1 MPFGRSKD
9 LLIGGFVRHPGNLG
23 CASSELL
30 GRTALRIEAPMLN
43 LNATVLIVGPDE
55 SVRASLETVIRRAG
69 LSPRTFG
76 SVTELLARPALAVP
90 SCLLLDVAGSELAG
104 FDLLRRV
111 AGERRETPVIVVTG
125 ESDIPTTVRAMKA
138 GATEFLLKPLAD
150 DVLLGAIGHAIA
162 RSSAVLSKEQDS
174 MELRTRHAS
183 LSNREREVMARVSA
197 GHLNKRVAAALGI
210 SEVTV
215 KAHRGKVMR
224 KMRAE
229 LLAELVT
236 MAMRLE
242 AGAGGQYLGIG
253 DTIVQ

>member
-1 MPFGRSKD
+1 
-9 LLIGGFVRHPGNLG
+9 
-23 CASSELL
+23 
-30 GRTALRIEAPMLN
+30 MLN

-138 GATEFLLKPLAD
+138 GAAEFLLKPLAD

-162 RSSAVLSKEQDS
+162 CSRVVLSEQQDL
-174 MELRTRHAS
+174 MQLRKRYAS
-183 LSNREREVMARVSA
+183 LSNREREVMAGVAA
-197 GHLNKRVAAALGI
+197 GHLNKQVGAALGI
-210 SEVTV
+210 SEITV

-229 LLAELVT
+229 SLAELVT

-242 AGAGGQYLGIG
+242 LTLPPIAATPITPPRERYGLAPNAVSAGRYHRAMELRIG
-253 DTIVQ
+253 FR